1 MAMSDST
8 LAAELKAVPLFDNEP
23 DAAAAWANAFDV
35 YFQDAEA
42 TAGGPV
48 VPAGLSACKSAMEGA
63 LSGMSAPGAGAAA
76 LQAGILAYWG
86 GIVPATAWA
95 TCTGVTPPPGMSAL
109 AATLTPVFLANTA
122 PGVTKDQAMDAIAA
136 AIHGVNIV
144 GGIAVFPVPPAGI
157 GPQPIL

>member
-1 MAMSDST
+1 MAMSDSILT
-8 LAAELKAVPLFDNEP
+8 GELKVMSLFDNEP

-86 GIVPATAWA
+86 AIVPATAWPPA
-95 TCTGVTPPPGMSAL
+95 TAITPPPGLSGL
-109 AATLTPVFLANTA
+109 AATLAPVFAANA
-122 PGVTKDQAMDAIAA
+122 VPGVTKDQAMDAIAA
-136 AIHGVNIV
+136 AIHEVNIV